1 MESKRII
8 HIAREKR
15 FLPARTINKLVK
27 SGSALIEKILRSEE
41 RKIKSKQ
48 GPSAPMLAI
57 NAPFSRAKTNY
68 KGNVVFS
75 FFLTSVLCLF
85 SSWSIAQ
92 TTGSFKG
99 KIIDQSTKQAIPAAS
114 IYISELKTGTTSDTA
129 GLFSISRIPPGTY
142 SATVSFM
149 GFQTK
154 QIAEIIIASN
164 KTYYSEIE
172 LLPRASELSEVT
184 VRVYRG
190 ESNPLTPVSAYSYS
204 REELFRSPGAQGDI
218 MRALSSLPGVVSSGS
233 QFSAIAARGQGTQ
246 DNAYLVDDIPMFN
259 LSHLESEGF
268 NSGFNDPN
276 GGRFSIFAPRVIDNV
291 QFQNGGFDAVNGR
304 RSSSYLA
311 LGVKEGNKESWSFS
325 GQFDLLGATL
335 IADGP
340 VSKRTS
346 VFASGR
352 YQNFGPLIRLLD
364 EQRAAISFGDY
375 LIKTTTQLN
384 AKNKLSFIAM
394 FNPERPVRTIDDVQ
408 AGKNINDDNSGGTT
422 LYDHKGNKV
431 MAGLNLRTL
440 IDGQSYI
447 KNVLYYRSSHVDN
460 HFGRFN
466 PALSADGTI
475 TDPRAGSFDPNLRVI
490 KNDQREA
497 GYRSIYTRRFSK
509 VVLTAGIDAAVIKL
523 NYARDLSRTDTIY
536 TFRSSELMPG
546 ATQYYQILNPS
557 LYNSRFDKATFNGSG
572 YMTLSWTMSN
582 IFTLNPGVRYDYTG
596 FTGQNTVS
604 PRLSGTLA
612 LDDKQSI
619 NFASGIYYQDAAYAD
634 VAGQASGNKLKNER
648 TIQFILGY
656 KMQFSNDLK
665 LVVEGWHKQ
674 FDDVVVQPNRSQSFL
689 TNNGTGYAYGADINL
704 TKRLSK
710 NYFGQIS
717 YSYMQSK
724 RDDHNGL
731 GTYDYVFNI
740 PHTISLMG
748 SYKPSKQWIFSGKFR
763 YSTGRPTDQ
772 YSVHSNVFNDPSLLR
787 YSQEVTA
794 VNGKRL
800 PDFISLDARVDYNRQ
815 TKWGVFSAF
824 IDMVNVLNRFN
835 VNTEVFLP
843 NTGRIYNVGLGVFPT
858 FGIRVEI

>member
-1 MESKRII
+1 MRNKKIVATAGEKQFVLTLTDRKFLKVSKVPKENVQLLGGSKNGTLSHHGRRRLGDSPFTMIKTKRATNFIYIFFII
-8 HIAREKR
+8 SI
-15 FLPARTINKLVK
+15 
-27 SGSALIEKILRSEE
+27 
-41 RKIKSKQ
+41 
-48 GPSAPMLAI
+48 
-57 NAPFSRAKTNY
+57 
-68 KGNVVFS
+68 
-75 FFLTSVLCLF
+75 LCLVSTLSF
-85 SSWSIAQ
+85 AQ

-99 KIIDQSTKQAIPAAS
+99 KIIEQSTKQSIAGAS
-114 IYISELKTGTTSDTA
+114 VYINELKIGSTSDTLGVFNINA
-129 GLFSISRIPPGTY
+129 IPPGIY
-142 SATVSFM
+142 SVTFSFM
-149 GFQTK
+149 GFHTK
-154 QIAEIIIASN
+154 QIAEIIITSN
-164 KTYYSEIE
+164 KTYYTEIE
-172 LLPRASELSEVT
+172 LLPKVSDLSEVT
-184 VRVYRG
+184 VSVFRG

-246 DNAYLVDDIPMFN
+246 DNVYLVDDIPMFN
-259 LSHLESEGF
+259 LSHLESEGY

-291 QFQNGGFDAVNGR
+291 QFQNGGFDALNGR

-311 LGVKEGNKESWSFS
+311 LGVKEGNRESWSLS
-325 GQFDLLGATL
+325 GQFDLLGVTL

-340 VSKRTS
+340 ISKKTS
-346 VFASGR
+346 FFASGR

-364 EQRAAISFGDY
+364 EQRATISYGDY

-394 FNPERPVRTIDDVQ
+394 YNPERPVRTIDDVES
-408 AGKNINDDNSGGTT
+408 GKNINDDNSGGTT
-422 LYDHKGNKV
+422 LYDHKGNKA

-460 HFGRFN
+460 HFGRFD
-466 PALSADGTI
+466 PALSGDGTI
-475 TDPRAGSFDPNLRVI
+475 TDPRAGSFEPKLRLI

-509 VVLTAGIDAAVIKL
+509 VVLTAGMDFAVINL

-546 ATQYYQILNPS
+546 ATQYYQILDPS
-557 LYNSRFDKATFNGSG
+557 LYNSRFDKATLNASG
-572 YMTLSWTMSN
+572 YMTLSWTVSN
-582 IFTLNPGVRYDYTG
+582 VITLNPGVRYDYTG
-596 FTGQNTVS
+596 FTGQHTVS

-648 TIQFILGY
+648 TIQSILGY

-674 FDDVVVQPNRSQSFL
+674 FDDVVVQPNRSESYL
-689 TNNGTGYAYGADINL
+689 TNNGSGYANGTDINL

-731 GTYDYVFNI
+731 GSYDYVFNI
-740 PHTISLMG
+740 PHTFSLMG
-748 SYKPSKQWIFSGKFR
+748 SYKPGKQWIFSGKFR

-772 YSVHSNVFNDPSLLR
+772 YSAHSNVFKDPSLLR
-787 YSQEVTA
+787 YSQEVSA

-800 PDFISLDARVDYNRQ
+800 PDFISLDARVDYYRQ

-824 IDMVNVLNRFN
+824 VDIVNVLNRFN

-843 NTGRIYNVGLGVFPT
+843 NTGRVYNVGLGVFPT